1 MIWDSKQRDSNNALV
16 PDPDRFPNGVKPI
29 ADKLHDMGLKLGI
42 YGDMGTH
49 TCGGYPGS
57 MGYEKIDA
65 DTFASW
71 GVDMLKYDGCYS
83 NETHTCGGYPGSMG
97 YEKIDADTFASW

>member
-1 MIWDSKQRDSNNALV
+1 MGNTQWRDIKCSTLCGVQCLETVIWRP
-16 PDPDRFPNGVKPI
+16 PDPYF
-29 ADKLHDMGLKLGI
+29 LGI

-83 NETHTCGGYPGSMG
+83 NETQQEVGYPAMSKGPIL
-97 YEKIDADTFASW
+97 KILQI

>member
-1 MIWDSKQRDSNNALV
+1 
-16 PDPDRFPNGVKPI
+16 
-29 ADKLHDMGLKLGI
+29 
-42 YGDMGTH
+42 MGTH

-65 DTFASW
+65 DTFANW

-83 NETHTCGGYPGSMG
+83 NETQQEVGYPAMSKGLILNTSH
-97 YEKIDADTFASW
+97 II

>member
-1 MIWDSKQRDSNNALV
+1 
-16 PDPDRFPNGVKPI
+16 
-29 ADKLHDMGLKLGI
+29 
-42 YGDMGTH
+42 
-49 TCGGYPGS
+49 

-83 NETHTCGGYPGSMG
+83 NETQQEVGYPAMSKGPIPQILRIWLIL
-97 YEKIDADTFASW
+97 YE

>member
-1 MIWDSKQRDSNNALV
+1 
-16 PDPDRFPNGVKPI
+16 
-29 ADKLHDMGLKLGI
+29 
-42 YGDMGTH
+42 MGTH

-83 NETHTCGGYPGSMG
+83 NETQQEVGYPAMSKGS
-97 YEKIDADTFASW
+97 IL